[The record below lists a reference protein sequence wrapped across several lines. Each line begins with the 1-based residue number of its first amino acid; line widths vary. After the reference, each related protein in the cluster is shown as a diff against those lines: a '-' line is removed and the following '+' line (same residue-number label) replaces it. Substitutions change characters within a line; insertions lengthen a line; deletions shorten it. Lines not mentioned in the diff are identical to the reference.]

1 MKMTELVTING
12 KLMIKMNER
21 MIEVLKGWESYSGW
35 YWFATKLE
43 KKDYGGAPLWFGY
56 VQGLHDEWGSFWEGE
71 LQPLIDSGKVWPIR
85 DEDLPFSGRRGY

>member
-1 MKMTELVTING
+1 MGGFVGTLHGLSSENREGGMKMTELVTING

-56 VQGLHDEWGSFWEGE
+56 V
-71 LQPLIDSGKVWPIR
+71 
-85 DEDLPFSGRRGY
+85 